1 MEDHFPDVALALAIL
16 ARRAGRDVGRGVP
29 VRHASTTALIIFAK
43 APEAGMVKTRLI
55 PALGAHGA
63 AALAQRLLE
72 HAVRLGVEAGF
83 DYCELCT
90 TPDIGHAAFQRLAA
104 RYSLVLTAQGEG
116 DLGARMHRA
125 LFRVLVDHARVL
137 LMGSDVPALSPAV
150 MREAATALDTVDAVF
165 VPALDGGY
173 ALIGLTGA
181 QAALFTDMQWST
193 AHVMQATR
201 ERAAAAQISW
211 TELEPVPDIDEP
223 ADLVH
228 LPQGWLA

>member
-1 MEDHFPDVALALAIL
+1 
-16 ARRAGRDVGRGVP
+16 
-29 VRHASTTALIIFAK
+29 
-43 APEAGMVKTRLI
+43 
-55 PALGAHGA
+55 
-63 AALAQRLLE
+63 
-72 HAVRLGVEAGF
+72 
-83 DYCELCT
+83 
-90 TPDIGHAAFQRLAA
+90 
-104 RYSLVLTAQGEG
+104 
-116 DLGARMHRA
+116 
-125 LFRVLVDHARVL
+125 
-137 LMGSDVPALSPAV
+137 MGSDVPALSPAV